1 MHRIYSAVV
10 IFIITVITIVSGFIV
25 NTTTSRSVS
34 DRVDSAES
42 YAADGDVE
50 NAKKQI
56 KSAVSEWEN
65 RMETMLIFISHGKLD
80 QIEESLNT
88 AYNYIE
94 FGELKAFTT
103 ECRKSKILIKH
114 FYDLEYPTI
123 NNIL

>member
-10 IFIITVITIVSGFIV
+10 IFIITVITIVFGFIV

-34 DRVDSAES
+34 DMVESAES
-42 YAADGDVE
+42 YAAAGDVE

-65 RMETMLIFISHGKLD
+65 KMETMLIFISHGKLD

-88 AYNYIE
+88 AYTYIE

-114 FYDLEYPTI
+114 FYDLEYPTV